1 MWNVTET
8 THNKPTKFSRLYG
21 FWYCIKGI
29 LSFFFLAV
37 WEHGTNSGKAERN
50 LVPLNFSLSL
60 LFSSY
65 AVLSYAMLLFYLSQ
79 RLLSESVESKM
90 MPFTFKE
97 AWRELFQGS
106 ACDELNLIFF
116 FFSSGRGSHRRVCLQ
131 GVPFKL
137 LYRWLSQL
145 DAACIAIVLN
155 STFKEQFNILTE
167 VLAKLSQFWH
177 CNGRSVLWN
186 WWKEI
191 F

>member
-1 MWNVTET
+1 MLQKLPIINQQNFHGCMDSGTALKE
-8 THNKPTKFSRLYG
+8 FFL
-21 FWYCIKGI
+21 
-29 LSFFFLAV
+29 FFFLAV

-116 FFSSGRGSHRRVCLQ
+116 FFPLEEGHTEEFVSRGY
-131 GVPFKL
+131 L
-137 LYRWLSQL
+137 LNYFTGGYLS
-145 DAACIAIVLN
+145 
-155 STFKEQFNILTE
+155 
-167 VLAKLSQFWH
+167 
-177 CNGRSVLWN
+177 
-186 WWKEI
+186 
-191 F
+191 